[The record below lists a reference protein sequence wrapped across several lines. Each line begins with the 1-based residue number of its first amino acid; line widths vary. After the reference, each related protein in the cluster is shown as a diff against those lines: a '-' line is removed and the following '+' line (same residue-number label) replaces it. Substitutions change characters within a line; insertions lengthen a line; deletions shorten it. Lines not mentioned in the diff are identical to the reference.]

1 MARAAAESA
10 PPKKRRGR
18 KGPALAAACKAW
30 WRRHRRAVA
39 VAVALVGLGF
49 SVRLFVLPPT
59 DVVARADAVVVMPD
73 AGEGGLSTA
82 LGLVNAQQAAA
93 LVVLGGAED
102 PAAQRLCA
110 GEAPVS
116 VLCPPVPADAR
127 LRAAAVGALLAEQ
140 RWAQVVLVSS
150 RVHASRDALLVGRC
164 TDAVVLRRLAD
175 GDGPA
180 AAAVGAPA
188 ELARYL
194 QALFFRQQCAPA
206 AAQVGG

>member
-18 KGPALAAACKAW
+18 KAPPPPPPRKAW

-116 VLCPPVPADAR
+116 VLCPPVPAVAR
-127 LRAAAVGALLAEQ
+127 LRAAAVGALL
-140 RWAQVVLVSS
+140 
-150 RVHASRDALLVGRC
+150 
-164 TDAVVLRRLAD
+164 
-175 GDGPA
+175 
-180 AAAVGAPA
+180 
-188 ELARYL
+188 
-194 QALFFRQQCAPA
+194 
-206 AAQVGG
+206 